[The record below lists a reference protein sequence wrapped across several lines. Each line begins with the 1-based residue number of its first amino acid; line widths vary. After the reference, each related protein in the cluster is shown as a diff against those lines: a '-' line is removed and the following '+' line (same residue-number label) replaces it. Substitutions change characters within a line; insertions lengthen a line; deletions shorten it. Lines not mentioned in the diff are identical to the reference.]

1 MTGRIAGKLG
11 KLARGKD
18 EAARVRSIVNLGE
31 LPETRTL
38 FGQCETRGGTN
49 EWKRADA
56 KKRETRKEEQNSYSK
71 HGTNDEILIVDHN
84 FATIF
89 RQPDGSA
96 G

>member
-1 MTGRIAGKLG
+1 MRYIHTYIQA
-11 KLARGKD
+11 
-18 EAARVRSIVNLGE
+18 
-31 LPETRTL
+31 
-38 FGQCETRGGTN
+38 N
-49 EWKRADA
+49 EEK
-56 KKRETRKEEQNSYSK
+56 RKEAKYNKKYKKEQNSYLK

>member
-1 MTGRIAGKLG
+1 MRTYIQANEEKRK
-11 KLARGKD
+11 
-18 EAARVRSIVNLGE
+18 EAKYN
-31 LPETRTL
+31 
-38 FGQCETRGGTN
+38 
-49 EWKRADA
+49 
-56 KKRETRKEEQNSYSK
+56 KKYKEEQNSYLK

>member
-38 FGQCETRGGTN
+38 FGQCETRVERTSGN
-49 EWKRADA
+49 EQMLRNEKQGKRN
-56 KKRETRKEEQNSYSK
+56 KIRIRNTGQTTK
-71 HGTNDEILIVDHN
+71 
-84 FATIF
+84 F
-89 RQPDGSA
+89 
-96 G
+96 